1 MGETMQDKTGL
12 YILVIVGIV
21 ALVGVVIMVSGPTT
35 SESSSNSLTGNVV
48 AYSAP
53 VSYAGFGQVLF
64 VLVVGGFAAYLYMQ
78 KHE

>member
-1 MGETMQDKTGL
+1 MQDKTGV

-21 ALVGVVIMVSGPTT
+21 ALAGIIIMLGSPAISETSG
-35 SESSSNSLTGNVV
+35 NGLTGNVV

-53 VSYAGFGQVLF
+53 VSFAGFGQVLF